1 MLATLSSVNMYLC
14 DLRARGRID
23 YSDVSTP
30 SYLLCHYNS
39 EEKC

>member
-1 MLATLSSVNMYLC
+1 MLATLSRVNMYLC
-14 DLRARGRID
+14 DLKARGRTD